1 MRRKQAAVLTA
12 LLLMLAL
19 GASSVSA
26 VTRTVT
32 IRVNGMTCGG
42 CATSVERALK
52 STEGV
57 TDVRVSF
64 EKGKAVIKFDDRKV
78 TVARLRE
85 VINGTGMSCDA
96 EGATGRGL

>member
-1 MRRKQAAVLTA
+1 MRRKKTAVLTA
-12 LLLMLAL
+12 LVLMLTL
-19 GASSVSA
+19 GASSVLA

-32 IRVNGMTCGG
+32 IRVKGMTCGG

-57 TDVRVSF
+57 TDVRVSY
-64 EKGKAVIKFDDRKV
+64 EQGKAVIKYDDQKV

-85 VINGTGMSCDA
+85 VIDSTGMSCDA
-96 EGATGRGL
+96 EGAPGKGR